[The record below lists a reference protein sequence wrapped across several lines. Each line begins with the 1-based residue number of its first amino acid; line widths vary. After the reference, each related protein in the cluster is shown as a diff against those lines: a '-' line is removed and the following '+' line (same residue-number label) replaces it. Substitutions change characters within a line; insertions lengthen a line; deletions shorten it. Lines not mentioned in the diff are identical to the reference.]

1 MAIEQNS
8 PLPEEEPPIPESSP
22 TATEENSSSQ
32 QEEPPIPESSPT
44 LANYSLRFVGGP
56 STSQLVA
63 IAVATAVYTVLTWIS
78 SSLLSS
84 GIPVVSFLFV
94 AIGFGVPFA
103 LWFGGWSFVI
113 GYIGSFIGAGILTGM
128 PLPVALMFGVVDIIQ
143 LGLPM
148 ILYRTLGNHLGVNP
162 IGKDV
167 GTIGGFVF
175 FLCCAVLL
183 NNILGALYG
192 NFILVQFGIAPANSF
207 WLAVITWALS
217 NFVLTAI
224 IGSLLLR
231 TVGPVV
237 ERSGLTVH
245 NAIS

>member
-8 PLPEEEPPIPESSP
+8 PLP
-22 TATEENSSSQ
+22 

-44 LANYSLRFVGGP
+44 VGYSLRFAGGP

-63 IAVATAVYTVLTWIS
+63 IAVATAVYTALTWIS

-113 GYIGSFIGAGILTGM
+113 GYIGSFVGAGILTGM

-148 ILYRTLGNHLGVNP
+148 ILYRTLGSRLGVNP

-167 GTIGGFVF
+167 GTTRGFVF

-192 NFILVQFGIAPANSF
+192 NFILVQFGIAPAGSF
-207 WLAVITWALS
+207 WFAVITWALS
-217 NFVLTAI
+217 NFALTAI

-231 TVGPVV
+231 TVGSVV

-245 NAIS
+245 SAIS

>member
-1 MAIEQNS
+1 MATE
-8 PLPEEEPPIPESSP
+8 ESSP
-22 TATEENSSSQ
+22 PM

-44 LANYSLRFVGGP
+44 PISYSLRFVGGP

-63 IAVATAVYTVLTWIS
+63 VAVATAVYTALTWIS

-84 GIPVVSFLFV
+84 GVPVVSFLFV

-113 GYIGSFIGAGILTGM
+113 GYIGSFVGAGLLTGM
-128 PLPVALMFGVVDIIQ
+128 PLTVALMFGVVDIIQ

-148 ILYRTLGNHLGVNP
+148 ILYRTLGSRLGVSP
-162 IGKDV
+162 TGKDV
-167 GTIGGFVF
+167 GTVRGFVF
-175 FLCCAVLL
+175 FLCCAVLI

-192 NFILVQFGIAPANSF
+192 NFILVQFGIAPENSF
-207 WLAVITWALS
+207 WFAVITWALS
-217 NFVLTAI
+217 NFVLTTI
-224 IGSLLLR
+224 IGTLLLR